1 MLRIGVW
8 GLIFLIL
15 SCLINLSCFSC
26 LDLSKTNALC
36 TRKHPYIGVSHC
48 ALLWSR
54 SQELTQPWRNFC
66 ICCHSL
72 ACNALSTGCCAS
84 AIWADPS
91 GNMCWNESTNYSVP
105 QFLSQQSDNSVI
117 SSKGIVK
124 QSYQRPSASRH
135 SRIWGSV
142 WLSYALQKANLA
154 PEKLHQ
160 SKTQSWK
167 VYEDRERGKKTISKI

>member
-1 MLRIGVW
+1 M
-8 GLIFLIL
+8 
-15 SCLINLSCFSC
+15 
-26 LDLSKTNALC
+26 
-36 TRKHPYIGVSHC
+36 
-48 ALLWSR
+48 
-54 SQELTQPWRNFC
+54 
-66 ICCHSL
+66 
-72 ACNALSTGCCAS
+72 
-84 AIWADPS
+84 
-91 GNMCWNESTNYSVP
+91 P

-135 SRIWGSV
+135 RRIWGSV